1 MLWYKSDVF
10 NYRGQFSSAMTR
22 SNTADNCNIMDNS
35 FRMFFSTQPYLH
47 MSSSFLPAGEQHWR
61 NAL

>member
-1 MLWYKSDVF
+1 MF

-22 SNTADNCNIMDNS
+22 SNTADNCNIMDNL
-35 FRMFFSTQPYLH
+35 FRTYFSNNTAIFSTSL
-47 MSSSFLPAGEQHWR
+47 FLLSGEQHWR

>member
-1 MLWYKSDVF
+1 MF

-22 SNTADNCNIMDNS
+22 SNTADNCNIMDNL
-35 FRMFFSTQPYLH
+35 FRTYFSNNTAIFSTSL
-47 MSSSFLPAGEQHWR
+47 FLQSGEQHWR

>member
-1 MLWYKSDVF
+1 MF